1 MRAIRKYF
9 QKYWKYKIQQTK
21 EELNT
26 MKIGNDIYY
35 VGVNDHQVDLFE
47 GQYVVPNGMSYNS
60 YVIKDEKIAVMDTV
74 DANFAEEWLGNVA
87 KVLDGAKPDYL
98 VVQHMEPDHSAS
110 IAEFLKFY
118 PDTTVV
124 GNAKTF
130 TMIKGFF
137 PDLTITNT
145 LTVKEGDTLALGSHT
160 LTFVFAP
167 MVHWPEVMVTYDSKD
182 KILFSADGFGK
193 FGTPDTDEP
202 WEDEARRYYIGI
214 VGKYGAQVQALLK
227 KAATLDIEKICA
239 LHGPVLS
246 ENLAHYL
253 DLYNKWSSYT
263 PEKDGVMIAYAS
275 IYGNTKKAA
284 ELLYDKLK
292 AKGVD
297 VIITDLARC
306 DMSKAISDAFAYGK
320 LVLATPTY
328 NADVFPFMRTFIE
341 GLTERNY
348 QKRTVAFIE
357 NGAWAPMAAKVMAG
371 MFEKSKELNILD
383 KTVKI
388 TCALNDASAAQID
401 ELADELA

>member
-1 MRAIRKYF
+1 MHSTRK
-9 QKYWKYKIQQTK
+9 IK
-21 EELNT
+21 EDL
-26 MKIGNDIYY
+26 IY
-35 VGVNDHQVDLFE
+35 VGGSDRRLSRFENLFPIPR
-47 GQYVVPNGMSYNS
+47 GVSYNS
-60 YVIKDEKIAVMDTV
+60 YVLLDDKTVLMDTA
-74 DANFAEEWLGNVA
+74 DESISRQYIENVVHA
-87 KVLDGAKPDYL
+87 LDGRSLDYMI
-98 VVQHMEPDHSAS
+98 VQHMEPDHCAMIDATMSRYPEAKLVCT
-110 IAEFLKFY
+110 AKAAQMFAQFY
-118 PDTTVV
+118 
-124 GNAKTF
+124 
-130 TMIKGFF
+130 
-137 PDLTITNT
+137 DLDVSDRT
-145 LTVKEGDTLALGSHT
+145 LVVKEGDKLSTGEHT
-160 LTFVFAP
+160 LHFVLAP
-167 MVHWPEVMVTYDSKD
+167 MVHWPEVMVTYDEKD
-182 KILFSADGFGK
+182 KILFSADGFGR
-193 FGTPDTDEP
+193 FGTPDSEQAWD
-202 WEDEARRYYIGI
+202 DEARRYYIGI

-253 DLYNKWSSYT
+253 DLYNKWSSYV

-292 AKGVD
+292 AKNVD

-357 NGAWAPMAAKVMAG
+357 NGAWAPMAAKVMTG

-388 TCALNDASAAQID
+388 TCALNDASVAQID
-401 ELADELA
+401 ELAEELA

>member
-1 MRAIRKYF
+1 MYCTRKVLDDLI
-9 QKYWKYKIQQTK
+9 W
-21 EELNT
+21 
-26 MKIGNDIYY
+26 
-35 VGVNDHQVDLFE
+35 VGADDRRLVCFE
-47 GQYVVPNGMSYNS
+47 GAYDVPNGVSYNS
-60 YVIKDEKIAVMDTV
+60 YLLTDEKTVLFDTV
-74 DANFAEEWLGNVA
+74 DKAVFGQFFENIDHALGGRG
-87 KVLDGAKPDYL
+87 LDYI
-98 VVQHMEPDHSAS
+98 VVSHMEPDHAATLELLLQRHPETRV
-110 IAEFLKFY
+110 ICNDKIR
-118 PDTTVV
+118 
-124 GNAKTF
+124 
-130 TMIKGFF
+130 TMIAQFF
-137 PDLTITNT
+137 RGDDFSTRMDI
-145 LTVKEGDTLALGSHT
+145 VKEGDTFKAGRHE
-160 LTFVFAP
+160 LTFVMAP
-167 MVHWPEVMVTYDSKD
+167 MVHWPEVMVTYDEKD
-182 KILFSADGFGK
+182 KILFSADGFGR
-193 FGTPDTDEP
+193 FGTPDSEQAWD
-202 WEDEARRYYIGI
+202 DEARRYYIGI

-227 KAATLDIEKICA
+227 KAAALDIEKICA

-253 DLYNKWSSYT
+253 DLYNMWSSYV

-284 ELLYDKLK
+284 ELLYDKLT
-292 AKGVD
+292 AKNVD

-388 TCALNDASAAQID
+388 TCALNDASVAQID
-401 ELADELA
+401 ELANELA

>member
-1 MRAIRKYF
+1 MTVTEDIRY
-9 QKYWKYKIQQTK
+9 I
-21 EELNT
+21 
-26 MKIGNDIYY
+26 
-35 VGVNDHQVDLFE
+35 GVNDHDIDLFE
-47 GQYVVPNGMSYNS
+47 AQYTVPEGMSYNS
-60 YVIKDEKIAVMDTV
+60 YVILDEKVAVMDTV
-74 DANFAEEWLGNVA
+74 DGRFGGEWLGNLE
-87 KVLDGAKPDYL
+87 KVLSGRTPDYL

-145 LTVKEGDTLALGSHT
+145 LTVKEGDTLTLGSHV

-167 MVHWPEVMVTYDSKD
+167 MVHWPEVMVTYDAKD
-182 KILFSADGFGK
+182 KILFSADGFGR
-193 FGTPDTDEP
+193 FGTPDSEQAWD
-202 WEDEARRYYIGI
+202 DEARRYYIGI

-227 KAATLDIEKICA
+227 KAAALDIEKICA

-253 DLYNKWSSYT
+253 DLYNMWSSYV

-292 AKGVD
+292 AKNVD

-320 LVLATPTY
+320 LLATPTY

-388 TCALNDASAAQID
+388 TCALNDASVAQID
-401 ELADELA
+401 ELANELA

>member
-1 MRAIRKYF
+1 M
-9 QKYWKYKIQQTK
+9 
-21 EELNT
+21 
-26 MKIGNDIYY
+26 
-35 VGVNDHQVDLFE
+35 
-47 GQYVVPNGMSYNS
+47 
-60 YVIKDEKIAVMDTV
+60 
-74 DANFAEEWLGNVA
+74 
-87 KVLDGAKPDYL
+87 
-98 VVQHMEPDHSAS
+98 
-110 IAEFLKFY
+110 
-118 PDTTVV
+118 
-124 GNAKTF
+124 
-130 TMIKGFF
+130 
-137 PDLTITNT
+137 
-145 LTVKEGDTLALGSHT
+145 
-160 LTFVFAP
+160 
-167 MVHWPEVMVTYDSKD
+167 
-182 KILFSADGFGK
+182 
-193 FGTPDTDEP
+193 
-202 WEDEARRYYIGI
+202 
-214 VGKYGAQVQALLK
+214 GKYGAQVQALLK
-227 KAATLDIEKICA
+227 KATTLDIEKICA

-253 DLYNKWSSYT
+253 DLYNKWSSYV

-292 AKGVD
+292 AKNVD
-297 VIITDLARC
+297 VIITDLARS

-388 TCALNDASAAQID
+388 TCALNDASVAQID
-401 ELADELA
+401 ELAEELA